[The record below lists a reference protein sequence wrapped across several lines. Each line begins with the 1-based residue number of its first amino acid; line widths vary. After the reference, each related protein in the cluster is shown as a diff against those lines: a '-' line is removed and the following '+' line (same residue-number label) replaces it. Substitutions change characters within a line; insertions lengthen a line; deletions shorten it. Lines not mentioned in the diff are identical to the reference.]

1 MFFLGA
7 TATQSKLSIGEAL
20 TALPPGLI
28 LGSRKRV
35 TDSLRIETMPIY
47 EYQCDTCQTIS
58 EVMQK
63 ASDPAPS
70 SCDACGKGPM
80 VKQLSLSAFALKGSG
95 WYVTDFKG
103 GQPNKPTTDT
113 PKSDP
118 APKASDPS

>member
-1 MFFLGA
+1 
-7 TATQSKLSIGEAL
+7 
-20 TALPPGLI
+20 
-28 LGSRKRV
+28 
-35 TDSLRIETMPIY
+35 MPIY
-47 EYQCDTCQTIS
+47 EYQCDACQKITEI
-58 EVMQK
+58 MQK

-70 SCDACGKGPM
+70 SCDTCGKGPM

-103 GQPNKPTTDT
+103 GQSAKPATDT